1 MSIECNTCNQYLSDS
16 DILRK
21 LITCI
26 EEEYFL
32 KINNQNPDSINYI
45 QDTILDAINVIAGT
59 HYYPMSMDGYKDLS
73 LTGKFIDIDSTITMT
88 VEATNDEDTTN
99 ADWIQIYGYD
109 SKNDIMT
116 NNISCSSTT
125 TTFAWD
131 FDNLNYSYF
140 RIKVVNTDNIN
151 TIIIK
156 IRRKSL

>member
-1 MSIECNTCNQYLSDS
+1 MAECNTCDQYLSDS

-26 EEEYFL
+26 DNEYFL

-45 QDTILDAINVIAGT
+45 SDSILDTINVIAGT
-59 HYYPMSMDGYKDLS
+59 HYYLMNMNGYKDLS
-73 LTGKFIDIDSTITMT
+73 ITGKFIDVDSIITMT
-88 VEATNDEDTTN
+88 LEATNDEDTTN
-99 ADWIQIYGYD
+99 ADWIQVYGYD

-116 NNISCSSTT
+116 NSIICSSET

-140 RIKVVNTDNIN
+140 RIKVINTDNTN
-151 TIIIK
+151 TMIIK